1 VHFINKLLGNYIL
14 KIKQTNIVYI
24 KIVRL
29 IIIQLL
35 DNLLQIISKQKT
47 NKINFGISTLLIS
60 QTKFWLWMFFRNFF

>member
-14 KIKQTNIVYI
+14 KAKQTNIVYI

-35 DNLLQIISKQKT
+35 DNLLQIISKHKIY
-47 NKINFGISTLLIS
+47 KINFRISTLLIS
-60 QTKFWLWMFFRNFF
+60 QNKVLVLDVFS